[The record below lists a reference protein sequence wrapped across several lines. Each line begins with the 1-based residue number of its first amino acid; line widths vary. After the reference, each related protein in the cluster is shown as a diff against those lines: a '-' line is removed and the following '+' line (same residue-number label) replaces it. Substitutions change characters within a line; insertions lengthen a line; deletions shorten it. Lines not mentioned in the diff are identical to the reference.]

1 MKGLSPAERQKL
13 KGKAH
18 KLDPVVFVGADGLS
32 ASVIAEIDRSLKSHE
47 LIKVR
52 VSADRDERE
61 AISRKSARRPARSRC
76 STSARCWC
84 CSGRIRKTRL
94 LILPD
99 PASGQIPR
107 TCRFRPL
114 PFVV

>member
-18 KLDPVVFVGADGLS
+18 KLEPVVFVGGDGLT
-32 ASVIAEIDRSLKSHE
+32 AGVIAEIDRSLKRHE

-61 AISRKSARRPARSRC
+61 AMLQEIC
-76 STSARCWC
+76 E
-84 CSGRIRKTRL
+84 KTGAQRVQHIGKVL
-94 LILPD
+94 VL
-99 PASGQIPR
+99 
-107 TCRFRPL
+107 FRENPEAK
-114 PFVV
+114 